1 MLGQRIMKNR
11 TSHEVVASS
20 AKLARKNEASTYTDK
35 TGKFAQGNPGK
46 PKGAR
51 HKTTRAVE
59 ALLDGQSEAITQ
71 KAVDLAL
78 AGDTTSLRLCLE
90 RIAPP
95 RKDAPVLFDLPPME
109 TAHDAAVA
117 AQAVLAAVAGGD
129 LTPIEGAVVMGL
141 VEQYRRTLELSEF
154 ERRLIALEAE

>member
-1 MLGQRIMKNR
+1 MKNR
-11 TSHEVVASS
+11 TSKSSQKVAASG
-20 AKLARKNEASTYTDK
+20 AELARKNDSSTYTDE

-51 HKTTRAVE
+51 NKTTRAVE
-59 ALLDGQSEAITQ
+59 ELLDGQSEAITQ

-78 AGDTTSLRLCLE
+78 AGDTTALRLCME

-95 RKDAPVLFDLPPME
+95 RKDTPVLFDLPPME
-109 TAHDAAVA
+109 SAHDAAVA

-154 ERRLIALEAE
+154 ERRLIALETV